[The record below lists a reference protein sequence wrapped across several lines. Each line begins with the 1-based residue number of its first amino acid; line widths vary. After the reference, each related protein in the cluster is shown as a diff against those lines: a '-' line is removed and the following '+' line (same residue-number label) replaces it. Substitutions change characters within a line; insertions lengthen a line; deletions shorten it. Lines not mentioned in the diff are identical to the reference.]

1 MKETSTLEDGR
12 LRINFKDSPSF
23 IKFDQQ
29 FPIYNWLYPFDERGK
44 KLADPFSVFTR
55 IEPRSRLRALY
66 FHVPFCDTICSFCP
80 FTRGNYDSQS
90 EVDRFVQALLRE
102 IEIKHQYPAISSA
115 PVDTI
120 YFGGG
125 TPSVLGVDHFHQLGE
140 AIHRFFDLSQL
151 KEFTMECEV
160 KSVTQ
165 EKLKAWKEIG
175 VTRISFG
182 VQTFN
187 PLYRQLFNMTATVE
201 QIRQVAEWS
210 NGLFSETNVDMI
222 VGIAGQSLDDLLDD
236 VEQANAL
243 NMTTIDYYTLNNI
256 VAQTQMHRA
265 FTKQGLRPLSA
276 NTKLSY
282 RMFLNEYL
290 RAQGYVP
297 NNGYSF
303 TKNKAPA
310 GSPRAVIQR
319 DPVLLYQDAT
329 YGFTDDY
336 VDCYGAGAV
345 GTMGSH
351 IIYNIGNREQYASRL
366 LGNKPQAWF
375 AAHSDLDVA
384 NKGIIY
390 FPYRGFLDKSRVEWD
405 KVHPE
410 TRTTLDKA
418 VSCGLA
424 VEHDDSYTLTDAGW
438 LFAVNLMYSL
448 MPLADQVVL
457 SNLIAHSESSADR
470 TPDDVIL
477 ISPRRT
483 ITPART
489 VA

>member
-1 MKETSTLEDGR
+1 MKETSALEDN
-12 LRINFKDSPSF
+12 RINISFKDSPSL

-44 KLADPFSVFTR
+44 KLEDPFSAFAS
-55 IEPRSRLRALY
+55 IEPHSRLRALY

-80 FTRGNYDSQS
+80 FTRGQYDSQG
-90 EVDRFVQALLRE
+90 ELDRFVQALLRE
-102 IEIKHQYPAISSA
+102 IEFKHQYPAISSA

-125 TPSVLGVDHFHQLGE
+125 TPSVLSVDHFYQIGD

-160 KSVTQ
+160 KSVTP

-187 PLYRQLFNMTATVE
+187 PLYRQLFNLTATVE
-201 QIRQVAEWS
+201 QIRQVADWS
-210 NGLFSETNVDMI
+210 NELFAETNIDMI

-236 VEQANAL
+236 IEQANAL
-243 NMTTIDYYTLNNI
+243 NMTTVDYYTLNNI

-265 FTKQGLRPLSA
+265 FTTQGLKPLSA

-303 TKNKAPA
+303 TKNRAPA
-310 GSPRAVIQR
+310 GSPRTVIQR

-336 VDCYGAGAV
+336 VDCYGPGAV

-351 IIYNIGNREQYASRL
+351 IIYNIENRNQYAARL
-366 LGNKPQAWF
+366 LDDKRQAWF
-375 AAHSDLDVA
+375 TAHADIDA
-384 NKGIIY
+384 TNKGIIY

-405 KVHPE
+405 NVHPE
-410 TRTTLDKA
+410 TRATLDKA
-418 VSCGLA
+418 VAHGLA
-424 VEHDDSYTLTDAGW
+424 IDQGDSYVLTDAGW
-438 LFAVNLMYSL
+438 LFAVNLMYLL
-448 MPLADQVVL
+448 MPTADQVVL
-457 SNLIAHSESSADR
+457 SKLIKRSEARTDR

-477 ISPRRT
+477 VSPRRT
-483 ITPART
+483 ITPAKT